1 MDFKVAAAYNE
12 YNSIAFTQSAPSKL
26 KEALVHK
33 QKQDSLHTKQRK
45 SFAGLPLYKI
55 EESFDKVARNVGLD
69 QENHSVVELDFAS
82 QTAFV
87 STFKDMLTQP
97 FAQKTKTMQL
107 AF

>member
-1 MDFKVAAAYNE
+1 MDFKASAAYNE

-26 KEALVHK
+26 KEALAHK
-33 QKQDSLHTKQRK
+33 QQQDALHNKQRK

-55 EESFDKVARNVGLD
+55 EESFDKVACSVGLD

-97 FAQKTKTMQL
+97 FAQKTKTMQV